1 MSGSWSL
8 SSTTSA
14 SLQRLRAARPRS
26 TARVLIPSSCSAH
39 VSSSRQL
46 KSSSTSRTCTLHP
59 FGICDTAHVRYV
71 FAPVLWRYKV
81 IWAVR
86 KVRSVAAWRPAA
98 CRPAAC
104 RPAAWRPA
112 RSPPLSLLRM
122 SVRFGIPRGCAAAG
136 GGHGGEDDGQRGES
150 SGALKRGGLAVGGR
164 DGDEDGE
171 AHRPADLLHGLVHP
185 RCRAGLAA
193 VDAAQDRGAHRHV
206 GDAGADAE
214 QQE

>member
-86 KVRSVAAWRPAA
+86 KVRSVAA
-98 CRPAAC
+98 CRPAAW

-171 AHRPADLLHGLVHP
+171 A
-185 RCRAGLAA
+185 
-193 VDAAQDRGAHRHV
+193 
-206 GDAGADAE
+206 
-214 QQE
+214 